1 MSDLR
6 ASIEQLFDQNNQLS
20 DSVQTGR
27 RSFHFISHEMILYK
41 LIQLLDSNME
51 KDKKIAILRDVIFA
65 HIVGI
70 NRYNI

>member
-6 ASIEQLFDQNNQLS
+6 ASIEQLFEQNNQQTEN
-20 DSVQTGR
+20 VQTGR
-27 RSFHFISHEMILYK
+27 RAIPFISREMILYK
-41 LIQLLDSNME
+41 LMQLLDSNME
-51 KDKKIAILRDVIFA
+51 KDKEIATLRDVIFA

>member
-6 ASIEQLFDQNNQLS
+6 ASIEQLFEQNNQQAEN
-20 DSVQTGR
+20 VGR
-27 RSFHFISHEMILYK
+27 RAPFISREIILYK
-41 LIQLLDSNME
+41 LMQLLDSNLE
-51 KDKKIAILRDVIFA
+51 KDKEIATLRDVIFA